1 MTIKELDQTPSTNTW
16 AKQHAAE
23 LTHGTVVV
31 THNQTAGRGQR
42 GNCWEAAPGK
52 NLTFSLFL
60 HPEGV
65 SPAGQFLISEIV
77 ALAVVEAVEHAL
89 AEAVASDRIKVKWP
103 NDIYVDDRKIAG
115 ILIEHTLT
123 GSGIGHT
130 IAGIGLNVNQT
141 VFESDAP
148 NPVSLAMLAHKEFAL
163 APLLA
168 GICSRIAGAFPVA
181 DADAVHAEYHRR
193 LWRADGK
200 PHTFALPDGTR
211 FEAIIEKVAPGGQL
225 SLLTSPGAESR
236 TFLFK
241 EVAFVL

>member
-1 MTIKELDQTPSTNTW
+1 MTIKELDRTPSTNTW

-148 NPVSLAMLAHKEFAL
+148 NPVSLAMLAHKDFSL

-168 GICSRIAGAFPVA
+168 GICSRIAGAFPVT

-193 LWRADGK
+193 LWRADGM

-211 FEAIIEKVAPGGQL
+211 FDAVIEKVAPGGQL
-225 SLLTSPGAESR
+225 SLLTSPGAESC

>member
-1 MTIKELDQTPSTNTW
+1 MNIKELDRTTSTNTW

-65 SPAGQFLISEIV
+65 SPARQFLISEIV

-148 NPVSLAMLAHKEFAL
+148 NPVSLAMLARKEFSL
-163 APLLA
+163 PPLLS

-200 PHTFALPDGTR
+200 PYTFALPDGTL
-211 FEAIIEKVAPGGQL
+211 FEAVIEKVAPGGQL
-225 SLLTSPGAESR
+225 TLLTSPGAESR